1 MVWCNAIVSLTL
13 SLSVQVSTGVVV
25 DVGHSVVTCAAVVDG
40 DQRHYVN
47 CDPSEAT
54 PTKLADMVHD
64 VITGSHNEDS
74 DVNELSL
81 MQQVVVTGWFILV
94 YV

>member
-1 MVWCNAIVSLTL
+1 M
-13 SLSVQVSTGVVV
+13 QVSTGVVV
-25 DVGHSVVTCAAVVDG
+25 DVGHGVVTCAAVVDG
-40 DQRHYVN
+40 DQCDYIH

-54 PTKLADMVHD
+54 PTKLADMVHS
-64 VITGSHNEDS
+64 VVTSSCSEDG

-94 YV
+94 HAL